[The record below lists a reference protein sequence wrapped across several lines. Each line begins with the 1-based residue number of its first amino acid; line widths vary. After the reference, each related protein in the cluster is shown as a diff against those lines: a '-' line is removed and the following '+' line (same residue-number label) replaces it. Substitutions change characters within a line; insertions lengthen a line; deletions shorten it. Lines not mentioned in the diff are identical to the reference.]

1 MFKRLLFY
9 TASFLILFALAGVAV
24 YQAFND
30 NLPDIDA
37 WSFQPKRVTKV
48 FSSDGRHLKD
58 FLEENREILT
68 YEEIPK
74 SLQNALISIEDQR
87 FFTHW
92 GIDIR
97 RIFGSLLAGKGTLRF
112 GGKRRETLRK
122 PPEGDL
128 FRARARKEKQVAG

>member
-9 TASFLILFALAGVAV
+9 TASFLILFALAGVAL

-48 FSSDGRHLKD
+48 FSNDGRHLKD

-74 SLQNALISIEDQR
+74 S
-87 FFTHW
+87 
-92 GIDIR
+92 
-97 RIFGSLLAGKGTLRF
+97 
-112 GGKRRETLRK
+112 
-122 PPEGDL
+122 
-128 FRARARKEKQVAG
+128 